1 MKKILY
7 ITTLSRTINA
17 FLVPHIESQLD
28 RGNIVDCACFID
40 KDRELPLRLKDRNVN
55 FFDVPFSRNPLDF
68 NNLKAFKELIKIQ
81 NENNYDIV
89 HVHTPI
95 AAIYGRLLKVKF
107 PNLKTVYTAHG
118 FHFYKGAPKIN
129 WIIYYTIERFMA
141 RYTDVILT
149 MNEEDYLN
157 SKKFKIKNT
166 YKINGVG
173 LDLNHYNALDIDRSK
188 IRRELGLKDDD
199 FVVIMIAEF
208 NKNKNHKQMIDAV
221 EILKKRNIEIRVLC
235 LDDGVLFDE
244 ISEYINSKGLNE
256 NIKLLGF
263 RKNVN
268 EIICASDVGI
278 LMSYREGL
286 PRNIMEI
293 MACKKPVIGTNIRGI
308 KDLIIDGYN
317 GFLVNIGDAE
327 STADRIED
335 LLSDRE
341 LLGKMSE
348 SSYEYIQDYA
358 IENIVNYLE
367 GVY

>member
-188 IRRELGLKDDD
+188 IRHELGLKDDD

-256 NIKLLGF
+256 NVKLLGF

-348 SSYEYIQDYA
+348 SAYGYIQDYA

-367 GVY
+367 GIY

>member
-173 LDLNHYNALDIDRSK
+173 LDLNHYSDLAIDRSK

-221 EILKKRNIEIRVLC
+221 EILKKRNIDVKVLC

-256 NIKLLGF
+256 NLKLLGF

-293 MACKKPVIGTNIRGI
+293 MACKKPVIGTDIRGI
-308 KDLIIDGYN
+308 RDLIKDEVN
-317 GFLVNIGDAE
+317 GFLVKVGDVEDTTNKLEKLYISKKLIYDMGNNAFNI
-327 STADRIED
+327 
-335 LLSDRE
+335 
-341 LLGKMSE
+341 
-348 SSYEYIQDYA
+348 IQDYSLENV
-358 IENIVNYLE
+358 IEILNE
-367 GVY
+367 VY